1 MLRLITIL
9 TVLLAVQ
16 ISRAELVCVQ
26 KPKPKPK
33 QQCVPKVV
41 ERQVPVII
49 EKQVTIEKKVKKNHT
64 IISLVVSPTYSK
76 PIAYTHGNSAT
87 AETHREY
94 SPGIMVQH
102 EFGALVPMVSVNKD
116 GLSFG
121 VGVGF

>member
-9 TVLLAVQ
+9 MVLLAVQ

-49 EKQVTIEKKVKKNHT
+49 EKQVTIEKKVNVKKNHT
-64 IISLVVSPTYSK
+64 IISVY
-76 PIAYTHGNSAT
+76 
-87 AETHREY
+87 R
-94 SPGIMVQH
+94 
-102 EFGALVPMVSVNKD
+102 D

-121 VGVGF
+121 VGVSF

>member
-1 MLRLITIL
+1 MRRLITIL
-9 TVLLAVQ
+9 TVFLAVQ

-64 IISLVVSPTYSK
+64 IISLVVSPSYQLQLGPCQDCLQT
-76 PIAYTHGNSAT
+76 
-87 AETHREY
+87 
-94 SPGIMVQH
+94 
-102 EFGALVPMVSVNKD
+102 
-116 GLSFG
+116 
-121 VGVGF
+121 